1 MSHWR
6 GVKIKWVNTE
16 RVKRKVRHTRCS
28 QRTQKDQ
35 KAIRETTQFVKCLRT
50 CIRIP
55 YTPVLAEYEAHSCV
69 TTELGV
75 KRSGQTDW
83 GRRTLFT
90 AHLAEQFRFMF
101 TWDSQKI
108 GIKWCSLRSTQACV
122 SVHVNVCEHRGRHMW
137 ILGIAVNKP
146 KVNKLSCYLKF
157 VLSKPLRKIFVN
169 PFFVSWDWNLEPCM
183 LPLTCNPNPR
193 KTWVTFYEK

>member
-1 MSHWR
+1 MLPKNTKGPKSHQGDDSICKMPKDLHSDPLHPCFGGVWGTLMCNHR
-6 GVKIKWVNTE
+6 AGVKW
-16 RVKRKVRHTRCS
+16 
-28 QRTQKDQ
+28 
-35 KAIRETTQFVKCLRT
+35 
-50 CIRIP
+50 
-55 YTPVLAEYEAHSCV
+55 
-69 TTELGV
+69 
-75 KRSGQTDW
+75 SGQTDW

-183 LPLTCNPNPR
+183 LPLTCSPNPR